1 MEKREKKMKL
11 AMSSILLL
19 TVIAM
24 GAFTYRNGVEKQKKE
39 LDKMQKELE
48 SSVDANTGHANT
60 ILDGILDAVP
70 SGTPVPTTLAP
81 TVTPKADETSAQPVN
96 EPVLS
101 FGEDSTLVK
110 PVASTTALIDYSMNG
125 TVYFPTLNVYKYN
138 PALILSAKEGEKV
151 HAVADGKITHIFNHE
166 ETGLTVSM
174 DMGDGYTAVY
184 GQLQEV
190 SLKEG
195 DYVSAGDIIGTV
207 CAPTKYYAKEGNN
220 LYFAM
225 SKDGVSLDPVLF
237 YPEEMEDK

>member
-1 MEKREKKMKL
+1 MEKNEKKLKL

-39 LDKMQKELE
+39 MDKMQKELE
-48 SSVDANTGHANT
+48 SSVNVNSGEVVKAT
-60 ILDGILDAVP
+60 P
-70 SGTPVPTTLAP
+70 SVTPSATPVPTTPAP
-81 TVTPKADETSAQPVN
+81 SVTPKADETSVQPVN
-96 EPVLS
+96 EPKLS
-101 FGEDSTLVK
+101 FNEDSTLVK
-110 PVASTTALIDYSMNG
+110 PVASTTALIDYSMDQ

-138 PALILSAKEGEKV
+138 PALVLSAKEGEKV
-151 HAVADGKITHIFNHE
+151 HAAADGKVTNIFNHE

-190 SLKEG
+190 SLEEG
-195 DYVSAGDIIGTV
+195 DYVSAGDVIGTV
-207 CAPTKYYAKEGNN
+207 CAPTKYYAKEGDN

-237 YPEEMEDK
+237 FPEEMEDE